1 MSALARAIVAAVVIT
16 VLWFFAVYRPLAQR
30 RDEAR
35 ERTRRAMALLV
46 EATRDDSSMAERA
59 TRERDLIDTVGYT
72 RPTTNA
78 AQEARLVEQLE
89 QACRR
94 SPSGLLEGVRMEPES
109 VPGPSVSLNGGD
121 TSLDIR
127 YIRYP
132 VQVQTTGGLEGSIMF
147 LSLLRRTNPMMMV
160 DRLVLS
166 SSDETGLVRM
176 RCVLSS
182 WRPEPNSLIGEAAE

>member
-1 MSALARAIVAAVVIT
+1 MSSAVRAVLVALLIT
-16 VLWFFAVYRPLAQR
+16 ALWFVAVYRPLAQR
-30 RDEAR
+30 RDEAKAK
-35 ERTRRAMALLV
+35 TRRAMALLT
-46 EATRDDSSMAERA
+46 EAERDDSSVTDRA
-59 TRERDLIDTVGYT
+59 IRERDLIDTVGYT

-78 AQEARLVEQLE
+78 AQEARMVEQLE
-89 QACRR
+89 KACRL
-94 SPSGLLEGVRMEPES
+94 SPIGLLEVVRMEPEI
-109 VPGPSVSLNGGD
+109 VAGPTVTLNGGD
-121 TSLDIR
+121 TSLDVQ

-160 DRLVLS
+160 DRLVLA

-182 WRPEPNSLIGEAAE
+182 WRPEPNSLVGEAVE